1 MDSLPC
7 ATIVAL
13 VIGIF
18 VILLIVGFIAYD
30 CFRSF
35 QPLPYL
41 LVSFTK
47 KPEEDEVAIST
58 YYDYNEVSF
67 ATIYQTPQTPTFISQ
82 FLRLQ
87 PLLLR

>member
-30 CFRSF
+30 CLRSV

-67 ATIYQTPQTPTFISQ
+67 ATSNQTSFLSQ
-82 FLRLQ
+82 FLNLQ
-87 PLLLR
+87 SVGSLAV

>member
-1 MDSLPC
+1 MMDSLPC

-30 CFRSF
+30 CLRSF

-67 ATIYQTPQTPTFISQ
+67 ATSNQTSFLSQ
-82 FLRLQ
+82 FLNLQ
-87 PLLLR
+87 SVGSLAV